1 MVFDLDS
8 RLASGRTLVIAEV
21 GSNHAGDRALAL
33 DSIAAAKEAGA
44 DVVKFQ
50 LYRPETLIDD
60 KFPVLKYIASS
71 EKTQR
76 ERFRRFALTEDLV
89 RDLAEE
95 SARQGL
101 IFMATPFD
109 EQAADILDPLVP
121 MFKIASG
128 DLTNRPLI
136 EAVVAKGKPV
146 MISTGLGDEAEI
158 DASAALIPSDRL
170 YPLHCVG
177 AYPTPDDQVN
187 LSVIPWLA
195 ARLGRPIGYSDH
207 SVGGLAC
214 VAAVVLG
221 AGIIEKHFLP
231 MDGIQVADK
240 ALSLGVAAFR
250 AMVDDIRRVE
260 AMRGQPG
267 RSLTADESYFRIALR
282 RSLYA
287 KADIAAGAVLDAA
300 MLIPLRPWRPDG
312 VSPMDFT
319 AMVGRRVRHA
329 VAAGELLVLDD
340 LE

>member
-1 MVFDLDS
+1 MDFDLDA
-8 RLASGRTLVIAEV
+8 RLSAGRTLIIAEV
-21 GSNHAGDRALAL
+21 GSNHAGDRTLAL
-33 DSIAAAKEAGA
+33 ESVAAAREAGA

-60 KFPVLKYIASS
+60 KFPVLKYIASA

-76 ERFRRFALTEDLV
+76 ERFRRFALSEALV

-101 IFMATPFD
+101 VFMATPFD

-121 MFKIASG
+121 AFKIASG

-146 MISTGLGDEAEI
+146 MMSTGLGDEAEI
-158 DASAALIPSDRL
+158 VAAAALIPAERF

-187 LSVIPWLA
+187 LAAIPWLA
-195 ARLGRPIGYSDH
+195 ARLGRPVGFSDH

-214 VAAVVLG
+214 VAAVALG

-231 MDGIQVADK
+231 RDGVPVADK
-240 ALSLGVAAFR
+240 ALSLGVADFR
-250 AMVDDIRRVE
+250 AMVADIRRVE
-260 AMRGQPG
+260 AMRGRPG
-267 RSLTADESYFRIALR
+267 RTLTADEGYFRTALR

-287 KADIAAGAVLDAA
+287 KADIPAGAVLDAA

-312 VSPMDFT
+312 VSPMAIDT
-319 AMVGRRVRHA
+319 VVGRRARRA
-329 VAAGELLVLDD
+329 VPAGEPLVPDD